1 MKTKALQTLLSPRLT
16 TSFLGAA
23 ALALVISII
32 LFPAQAFQASLQG
45 LNLWWKLV
53 FPALLPFLIVTEL
66 LRGMGVLHGLG
77 ALMDPLL
84 RVLLRLPGI
93 GGWVLSLGFTAG
105 MPAGAAAV
113 GALRT
118 DGLLTR
124 EEGERLLA
132 VSHISSPV
140 FMVSV
145 VGVGFLGSPASG
157 LALAV
162 IHYTAALLMA
172 VLHRFD
178 AGRHAPVKK
187 YARKGWL
194 SHSFQAFYEAKAR
207 DGRTF
212 GKLLGDAVFSGVQQL
227 FIIGGCMM
235 MFSVMI
241 HALSLSGLPEVLA
254 AAVSLSGTRSNDA
267 LSLVSALITG
277 FFEPHLGAYAMAQA
291 AGASHSSFLYA
302 LLSLLLA
309 WGGLSTHAQVKSLT
323 VSTDL
328 RYSRFVLSRIHHG
341 GIAFVLTLL
350 AWKPLIGWMSQ
361 EQPVL
366 ASYRAVSS
374 GWSDGNSSL
383 WPFISPMMLQF
394 GTIILIL
401 LVFSVFTAFLF
412 YRGRQRHGPL

>member
-1 MKTKALQTLLSPRLT
+1 MKAKALQALLSPRLT
-16 TSFLGAA
+16 TLFLGAA

-77 ALMDPLL
+77 ALMEPLL
-84 RVLLRLPGI
+84 RILLRLPGI

-113 GALRT
+113 GTLRT

-145 VGVGFLGSPASG
+145 VGVGFLGSPAAG
-157 LALAV
+157 LSLAI

-178 AGRHAPVKK
+178 AGRHASVKK

-212 GKLLGDAVFSGVQQL
+212 GKLLGDAVFFGVQQL

-241 HALSLSGLPEVLA
+241 HALSLSGLQEALA
-254 AAVSLSGTRSNDA
+254 SAVSLLGTRSNDA

-291 AGASHSSFLYA
+291 ASASHSSFFYA
-302 LLSLLLA
+302 LLSLMLA

-323 VSTDL
+323 ASTDL

-350 AWKPLIGWMSQ
+350 SWKPLIGWTSQ

-366 ASYRAVSS
+366 ANYRAASS
-374 GWSDGNSSL
+374 SWSDGNSSL

-401 LVFSVFTAFLF
+401 LVLSVFSAFLF